1 MKNTFCRDEEKTQTK
16 KGKAHSKTLKTN
28 KNEAGT
34 GIKTEKP
41 QVHIQLHVHV
51 QYSGELPMERMTS

>member
-1 MKNTFCRDEEKTQTK
+1 MKNTFCRDEEKRKTK

-28 KNEAGT
+28 KNEAVT

-41 QVHIQLHVHV
+41 QVYI
-51 QYSGELPMERMTS
+51 

>member
-1 MKNTFCRDEEKTQTK
+1 MKNTFCRDEEKRKTK
-16 KGKAHSKTLKTN
+16 KGKARSKTLKTN

-41 QVHIQLHVHV
+41 QVYIQLHV
-51 QYSGELPMERMTS
+51 QYNGEFPMERMTS

>member
-34 GIKTEKP
+34 GIITEKP
-41 QVHIQLHVHV
+41 QVYIQLHVQH
-51 QYSGELPMERMTS
+51 SGELPMERMTS